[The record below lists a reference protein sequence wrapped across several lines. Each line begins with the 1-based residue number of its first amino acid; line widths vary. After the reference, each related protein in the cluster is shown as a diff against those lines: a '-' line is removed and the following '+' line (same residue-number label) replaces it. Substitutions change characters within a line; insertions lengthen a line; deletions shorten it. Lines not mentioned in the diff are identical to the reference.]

1 MTNKLYIIYQLLF
14 VLFVYLL
21 LCNIQSSEQFNT
33 SPKISFC
40 ITCMNRFH
48 QLKTVLPYNL
58 IKNKKYKNQ
67 IEFVLVNFIINNSGK
82 IIDKWVR
89 NTFKKDIKS
98 GYLKY
103 YVCYNLDSWHASIC
117 KNTAHKYG
125 KGQLLYNLDCDN
137 YLNPNEV
144 AFLLKQNLNNLL
156 YNGGSGTS
164 LDGTAGRICLSAK
177 YFNYLGGYNEYFYP
191 SGYQDIDLLR
201 RCETYLNR
209 RAIKNK
215 QIKNT
220 AIKNT
225 KLENIK
231 NVKYN
236 LLPWSK
242 MNNLNKKISIDKIKK
257 KDLVNYHTIG
267 LTATLVKL
275 K

>member
-1 MTNKLYIIYQLLF
+1 MNNKLYIIYKLLLV
-14 VLFVYLL
+14 VLLYLL
-21 LCNIQSSEQFNT
+21 LCTIQYSEQFNT

-40 ITCMNRFH
+40 ITCMSRFQ
-48 QLKTVLPYNL
+48 QLKAVLPYNL
-58 IKNKKYKNQ
+58 NQNRKYKKN
-67 IEFVLVNFIINNSGK
+67 IEIVLVNFITNNIGK
-82 IIDKWVR
+82 KIDKWIR
-89 NTFKKDIKS
+89 TNFKKDIKS

-103 YVCYNLDSWHASIC
+103 YVSYNLDSWHASIC

-144 AFLLKQNLNNLL
+144 SFLLKQNLNNLL
-156 YNGGSGTS
+156 YYGWSGKS
-164 LDGTAGRICLSAK
+164 YDGTAGRVCLSAK
-177 YFNYLGGYNEYFYP
+177 YFYYLGGYNEYFYP
-191 SGYQDIDLLR
+191 SGYQDMDLLR

-209 RAIKNK
+209 RAIRNK

-236 LLPWSK
+236 LLPWNK
-242 MNNLNKKISIDKIKK
+242 MNELNQKISFFKIKHN
-257 KDLVNYHTIG
+257 DLRNYHKIG
-267 LTATLVKL
+267 VTATLVKL
-275 K
+275 